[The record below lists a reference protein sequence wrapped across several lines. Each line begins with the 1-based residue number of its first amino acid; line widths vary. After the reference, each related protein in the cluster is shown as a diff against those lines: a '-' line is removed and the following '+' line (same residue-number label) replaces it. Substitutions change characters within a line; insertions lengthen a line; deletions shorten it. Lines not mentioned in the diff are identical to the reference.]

1 MLLNI
6 INKISVRMSSSKE
19 VKAALLLIF
28 VFVLLVFKVSGKDF
42 YCQFISFE
50 LNNNFKISCSF
61 NPIGFSESNNS
72 TLPKTIIATNKT
84 NHLKPFSIALFEV
97 QFSVDD
103 LTSFD
108 DNSSSNK
115 GESINKIRDQF
126 YHSANVNIISRMASL
141 CTPVFN
147 YASQEKYQA

>member
-6 INKISVRMSSSKE
+6 INKNGVGQSSSKE
-19 VKAALLLIF
+19 VKAILLLIS
-28 VFVLLVFKVSGKDF
+28 VFVLVVSKVSGK
-42 YCQFISFE
+42 YCCCQFISFG
-50 LNNNFKISCSF
+50 LKNNCTISCFF
-61 NPIGFSESNNS
+61 NPTGISESNNS

-97 QFSVDD
+97 QFSVYD

-126 YHSANVNIISRMASL
+126 YHSGNVNLISRTASL
-141 CTPVFN
+141 YTPVFN

>member
-72 TLPKTIIATNKT
+72 TLPKTIVATNKK
-84 NHLKPFSIALFEV
+84 NHLKPLTIALFEI
-97 QFSVDD
+97 QFSVYDI
-103 LTSFD
+103 TSFD
-108 DNSSSNK
+108 DNSCYNK
-115 GESINKIRDQF
+115 VESYNNFRNQF
-126 YHSANVNIISRMASL
+126 YHSVNVNLISRMASL
-141 CTPVFN
+141 YTPFFN